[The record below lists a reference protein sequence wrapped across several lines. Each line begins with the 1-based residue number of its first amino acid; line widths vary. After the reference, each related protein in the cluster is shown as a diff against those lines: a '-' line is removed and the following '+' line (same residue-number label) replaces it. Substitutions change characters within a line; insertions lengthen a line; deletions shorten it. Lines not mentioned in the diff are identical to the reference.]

1 MVQKHN
7 AANVLTIQVQNL
19 TQQTQETTQEIAILT
34 QQVTTLTQEKQGL
47 LQQVATLTQEKE
59 EAIRYFT
66 ALLEDPANAPSLITN
81 RIELTT
87 EIEKASLICEKI
99 TGMDVPINTSLKDIL
114 DLMASALTTQQS

>member
-1 MVQKHN
+1 MLVFKKKAYRIKIGLLVMLLGIVLSPCEKAFATSNADLMRQIINGEISTDINSVVQKHN

-66 ALLEDPANAPSLITN
+66 A
-81 RIELTT
+81 
-87 EIEKASLICEKI
+87 
-99 TGMDVPINTSLKDIL
+99 
-114 DLMASALTTQQS
+114 